1 MKRQRVRL
9 LEVSGAD
16 REPARKDGYRI
27 RIGDRVEVDVPRG
40 FDSGELVTLLLM
52 VKEAEL

>member
-9 LEVSGAD
+9 LEVPGGD
-16 REPARKDGYRI
+16 REPARGDGYRI
-27 RIGDRVEVDVPRG
+27 RVDDRVEVEVPRG